1 MKTTVLITGADGFVG
16 QNLQLHLAERADV
29 AVRRFTRANT
39 LAELPALLQGV
50 DWVFHLAGVNRPQ
63 DPTEFTTGNADLT
76 QALCDALAARGRRV
90 PVVYT
95 SSTQA
100 ALDNPYGRSK
110 RAAEDALFALQ
121 REHAVPVHVFRL
133 PNVFGKWARPHYN
146 SAVATFCHNTARG
159 LPIQVNDPA
168 APLTLVH
175 VDDVVAR
182 FLQLLDG
189 ADAASTPTPSL
200 RGAEGDAA
208 IQPGASAATAA
219 STPTAAPPASAVT
232 GSPRFA
238 RDDGNYPSL
247 RGGEADAAIQSGAST
262 AAAASTAT
270 AAPTSGAPL
279 DRHASLA
286 MTNPPSLRGAAGDAA
301 IQSGASTAA
310 AASTATGTVASPA
323 SAALDRHGLRP
334 RDDGVADGAGD
345 DKPTFD
351 TITPQYT
358 TTVGEVARLIQAFA
372 ASRDNLLTER
382 VGTGLVR
389 ALYATYVSYLPVE
402 SFAYPVPMH
411 GDARG
416 VFVEMLRTP
425 DCGQFSFFT
434 AHPGITRGGHYHHS
448 KTEKFLVIQGQ
459 ARFKFRHMQT
469 GQVHEL
475 VTDGAHAQIVETVP
489 GWTHDITNIGPDELV
504 VMLWANEV
512 FDRDKPDTF
521 ACAL

>member
-208 IQPGASAATAA
+208 IQPGASAAAASAATAA

-247 RGGEADAAIQSGAST
+247 RGAE
-262 AAAASTAT
+262 
-270 AAPTSGAPL
+270 
-279 DRHASLA
+279 
-286 MTNPPSLRGAAGDAA
+286 GDAA
-301 IQSGASTAA
+301 IQGGASTP
-310 AASTATGTVASPA
+310 TAASPA
-323 SAALDRHGLRP
+323 SAPLDRHGLRP